1 MPIIEATMPM
11 AARHK
16 GSITTPMVPMPPAKS
31 LNSGN
36 PISTAPST
44 IALIIEPT

>member
-11 AARHK
+11 DARHK
-16 GSITTPMVPMPPAKS
+16 GSMTTPIVPMPPANFS
-31 LNSGN
+31 NSGN

>member
-16 GSITTPMVPMPPAKS
+16 GSMTTPIVPMPPANFS
-31 LNSGN
+31 NSGN

>member
-11 AARHK
+11 VARHK
-16 GSITTPMVPMPPAKS
+16 GSITTPRGPMPSAKS

>member
-1 MPIIEATMPM
+1 MPI

-16 GSITTPMVPMPPAKS
+16 GSITTPILPMPPAKS
-31 LNSGN
+31 LNSVK

-44 IALIIEPT
+44 MALIIEPT